1 MIKDGHTLSP
11 SNLCN
16 QSLSV
21 LSFVRALAQVRPQRK
36 NNRVGSPNL
45 VSGIFGREN
54 QIPN

>member
-16 QSLSV
+16 QSLSI

>member
-16 QSLSV
+16 QPLSV
-21 LSFVRALAQVRPQRK
+21 LSFVCAPAQVRPQRK

-45 VSGIFGREN
+45 VSGIFGCEN
-54 QIPN
+54 QSPN